1 MRFISSLVAVFFAVL
16 LAACGGGGGSP
27 GTVSGA
33 PVPLALFTTAP
44 SGLTLTLGS
53 AQAFQIGGGAGS
65 YTAVSS
71 DGSVVAAGISGTDL
85 TLGAISPGSAT
96 VTIRDALGATT
107 SVSVTSKPVRALFST
122 APTAVTV
129 SIGNSS
135 AQTYQVGGG
144 VGPYAVGNSN
154 PSVLSA
160 ALTGT
165 SLTLTGLGAGSAN
178 LVILDSAGSALSI
191 SVTVSAPPTVDLFT
205 TAAPSVTLPNGA
217 LATYAIGGGTGP
229 YTATSANTNVA
240 TVSLT
245 PTALTIAGGVSG
257 ATTVTLRDS
266 AGHSVSVAVTVAP
279 ATSFFTTAPSAVTV
293 GIGTSASYAVGGGV
307 APYTGTSSNT
317 SVATASVSGNTL
329 TISGIA
335 VGSGSV
341 VLRDSANTLI
351 TVAVTVKGSS
361 TLDLFTTAP
370 AALTISKGTT
380 TGYSIGGG
388 SAPYTVT
395 SSNTSVVTVAFTG
408 SGFTVTGVANGA
420 ASVVIR
426 DSAGVAVTIGVTV
439 SAAQMSLNPTQ
450 VNAFIGDTVYSTI
463 SGGSAPYRTVSGFP
477 DAAVV
482 DVGTLD
488 AAGNFTP
495 DTSGNVLRVKAKQAV
510 GGDIISVIDSNGNS
524 ANFTLTATA
533 GTNGISLAPSSLT
546 IGEEFSGPIRLV
558 LYGGVGTTNLFSSD
572 TTLITV
578 PGPVVGS
585 TAGTT
590 VTVTKT
596 AKQVCATGSVTIT
609 AIDSTGAKAVTLITV
624 EDHGNNPT
632 PCP

>member
-1 MRFISSLVAVFFAVL
+1 MRVLSSLIALLFVVL
-16 LAACGGGGGSP
+16 LASCGGGGGSP

-33 PVPLALFTTAP
+33 PTGALFTTAP
-44 SGLTLTLGS
+44 SSLTLTLGS
-53 AQAFQIGGGAGS
+53 AQAFKIGGGGGT

-96 VTIRDALGATT
+96 VTIRDSLGATT
-107 SVSVTSKPVRALFST
+107 AVSVTSKPTRALFTT
-122 APTAVTV
+122 APTTITV
-129 SIGNSS
+129 PIGNSS

-165 SLTLTGLGAGSAN
+165 SLTLTGLAVGSAN
-178 LVILDSAGSALSI
+178 LVLLDSVGSSLGI
-191 SVTVSAPPTVDLFT
+191 SVTVPAAATVDLFT
-205 TAAPSVTLPNGA
+205 TAAPSVTLTNGA
-217 LATYAIGGGTGP
+217 VATYAIGGGTGP

-240 TVSLT
+240 AVSLS

-257 ATTVTLRDS
+257 ATNVSLRDS
-266 AGHSVSVAVTVAP
+266 AGHSVSVAVTVSP
-279 ATSFFTTAPSAVTV
+279 ATTFFTTAPTAVTV
-293 GIGTSASYAVGGGV
+293 GIGTSATYAVGGGV
-307 APYTGTSSNT
+307 IPYTGTSNNT
-317 SVATASVSGNTL
+317 AVATSSVDGNTL
-329 TISGIA
+329 TVSGIA
-335 VGSGSV
+335 VGTASV
-341 VLRDSANTLI
+341 VLRDSTNTLI
-351 TVAVTVKGSS
+351 TVGVTVKGSS

-370 AALTISKGTT
+370 AAVTISKGTT
-380 TGYSIGGG
+380 TNYSIGGG

-395 SSNTSVVTVAFTG
+395 SSNTSVVTVSSSG
-408 SGFTVTGVANGA
+408 SGFSVTGVANGA
-420 ASVVIR
+420 ANVVIR
-426 DSAGVAVTIGVTV
+426 DSAGVAVTLAVTV
-439 SAAQMSLNPTQ
+439 SAAQMSLNPSA
-450 VNAFIGDTVYSTI
+450 VSAFIGDTVYSTI
-463 SGGSAPYRTVSGFP
+463 SGGSPAYRTVSGFP
-477 DAAVV
+477 AAA
-482 DVGTLD
+482 DTDIGTLD
-488 AAGNFTP
+488 AAGTFTP
-495 DTSGNVLRVKAKQAV
+495 NTSGNVLRVRVKQAV
-510 GGDIISVIDSNGNS
+510 GSDIISVIDSNGNS

-585 TAGTT
+585 TAGTP

-596 AKQVCATGSVTIT
+596 GRQVCSTGVVTIT
-609 AIDSTGAKAVTLITV
+609 AIDSTGAKAVSLITV